1 MAFKTHQCN
10 KHNLHEQVIQRAV
23 YIAKYRLVMIN
34 WVEFKGSTEA
44 LIEAR
49 SHSFSVQLKTYAPAG
64 LEAGTFCNATATS
77 EHVASA
83 ARTCRQTE
91 T

>member
-1 MAFKTHQCN
+1 MALKNHQCN
-10 KHNLHEQVIQRAV
+10 KHNLHERIIQRAV
-23 YIAKYRLVMIN
+23 YIAKCRLVMMN
-34 WVEFKGSTEA
+34 WVGFKGSTQA

-49 SHSFSVQLKTYAPAG
+49 SQSFSVHLKTYAPAG
-64 LEAGTFCNATATS
+64 LEPSTFCNATATS